1 MQGLESRLAK
11 VEVALKKGAK
21 TVERGNG
28 ANVLDSPLFAL
39 AHLVEVLAI
48 QPEFEQLHAGEI
60 VTTGT
65 LTDAY
70 PVKAGETWSTAL
82 DGLPL
87 RGLEI
92 HFK

>member
-1 MQGLESRLAK
+1 
-11 VEVALKKGAK
+11 
-21 TVERGNG
+21 
-28 ANVLDSPLFAL
+28 
-39 AHLVEVLAI
+39 VEVLAI